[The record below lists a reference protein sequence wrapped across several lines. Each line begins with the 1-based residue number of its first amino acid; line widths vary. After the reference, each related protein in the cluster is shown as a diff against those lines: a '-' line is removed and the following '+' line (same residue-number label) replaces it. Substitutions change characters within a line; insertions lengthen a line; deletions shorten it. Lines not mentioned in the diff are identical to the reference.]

1 MLGMQLFIG
10 AISIRL
16 PKDPIIP
23 HALLRVDVFL
33 VEKLK
38 TSKILKKY
46 FPTKMQNKEVFNGF
60 LNKSIFLQ
68 KINKKTNKKWKKR
81 KKDTCVTVIS
91 EITVYVIQYPSER
104 LINHGIFPYIFPDY
118 FQLRCSN
125 ITVSNTYLAVNV
137 HGCF

>member
-1 MLGMQLFIG
+1 MQLFIG

-68 KINKKTNKKWKKR
+68 KINKKTNKK
-81 KKDTCVTVIS
+81 
-91 EITVYVIQYPSER
+91 
-104 LINHGIFPYIFPDY
+104 
-118 FQLRCSN
+118 
-125 ITVSNTYLAVNV
+125 
-137 HGCF
+137 